1 MSGSA
6 WLDRLAHDLRG
17 PLGPIQTAA
26 ELLGMDTLGQD
37 KQRELI
43 EMIRRQSR
51 VLAHMIDELADWSS
65 MERGRLLGPRE
76 ASDLDWLLHTAAA
89 ALGKERATRIVLPS
103 SPRPL
108 QLQADARRLLQAFA
122 TLFALRLDQQ
132 ADAPL
137 RIAVEQ
143 IGDDSVRIRFGDA
156 IDATDRTLPSFDVA
170 APGND
175 SLGLSPVIAAAI
187 ITAHEGSVAWEGPIQ
202 ARSLVCSMPLT
213 QS

>member
-1 MSGSA
+1 MSESA

-37 KQRELI
+37 QQRELI

-51 VLAHMIDELADWSS
+51 VLARMIDELADWSS
-65 MERGRLLGPRE
+65 MERGRLLGPRD

-89 ALGKERATRIVLPS
+89 SLGKERATRIVLPS
-103 SPRPL
+103 LPHPL
-108 QLQADARRLLQAFA
+108 LLQADARRLLQAFA
-122 TLFALRLDQQ
+122 TLSALRLDQQ

-137 RIAVEQ
+137 HIAVEQ
-143 IGDDSVRIRFGDA
+143 IGDGSVRIRFGDA

-170 APGND
+170 TPGND
-175 SLGLSPVIAAAI
+175 SLGLSAVIAAAI
-187 ITAHEGSVAWEGPIQ
+187 IAAHQGSIAWEGPVP
-202 ARSLVCSMPLT
+202 ARTLACRLPLA
-213 QS
+213 QP